1 MIELEKAGLDR
12 FQKIMKIATP
22 NPVYCKDSDKITD
35 VANKIAKFGYRR
47 LPILS
52 RKKTVGI
59 ITISDILGAFLR
71 KENFEDAI
79 INISTRD
86 VIFCNANETISY
98 VLQKFK
104 ISRRGGFPVLD
115 KNELVGM
122 ISERDFV
129 KHFSN
134 IQFGMKIEEIM
145 TKKPFFIA
153 SGLSI
158 LDALKSLVN
167 THYRRLPVVEDGVL
181 IGIVTSIDFLRY
193 LNKNKFDF
201 SALDQGIDFIF
212 IKDVFT
218 ITKDKDVSEAVK
230 IMKNK
235 NIGGLPVTDKNL
247 KLEGIIAER
256 DILEEIV

>member
-22 NPVYCKDSDKITD
+22 NPVYCEDSEKIVD
-35 VANKIAKFGYRR
+35 AASKIAKFGYRR

-52 RKKTVGI
+52 RKKLVGV

-71 KENFEDAI
+71 KENFDDSI
-79 INISTRD
+79 SNIMTRD
-86 VIFCNANETISY
+86 VIFCDANETINY

-115 KNELVGM
+115 RGELVGM
-122 ISERDFV
+122 VSERDFV
-129 KHFSN
+129 KHFSDV
-134 IQFGMKIEEIM
+134 QFGTRVEDVM

-153 SGLSI
+153 SNLSI
-158 LDALKSLVN
+158 LDAFKSIVN
-167 THYRRLPVVEDGVL
+167 THYRRLPVVDNNIL
-181 IGIVTSIDFLRY
+181 AGIVTTIDFLRY
-193 LNKNKFDF
+193 IVKNNFNF
-201 SALDQGIDFIF
+201 STLDQGVEYII

-218 ITKDKDVSEAVK
+218 ITKEKDVSEAVK
-230 IMKNK
+230 IMKSN